1 MDNWHWILVERIGEW
16 RTLSCMSFSW
26 RTVSCSCRW
35 VTATTLQKILLQ
47 LSHQHQ
53 ERSIHTLI
61 TCSFTLQKQDEKYL
75 LKFHTGSG
83 GIVPGANRDEVKKI
97 LSPVIK
103 FSTMIVSSFVFY
115 NLNLKKY
122 ITNKITIDDRC
133 GPWRLTSELST
144 WWTRPRWARSCT
156 SW

>member
-47 LSHQHQ
+47 LTHQHQ

-61 TCSFTLQKQDEKYL
+61 TWFFHFTEARREISSEVPHRIRWNCSGRQQRRSEEDPQPSYQIQYNDCKFICVLQ
-75 LKFHTGSG
+75 F
-83 GIVPGANRDEVKKI
+83 RFKK
-97 LSPVIK
+97 
-103 FSTMIVSSFVFY
+103 
-115 NLNLKKY
+115 N

-133 GPWRLTSELST
+133 GPWLLTSELST